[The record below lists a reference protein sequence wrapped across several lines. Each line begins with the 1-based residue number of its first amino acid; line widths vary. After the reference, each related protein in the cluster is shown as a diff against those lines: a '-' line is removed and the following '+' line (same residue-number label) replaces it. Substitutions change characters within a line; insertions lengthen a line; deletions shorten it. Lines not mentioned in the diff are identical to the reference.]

1 MAYFS
6 DSLCWQRNYFLVIKA
21 IQLVFL
27 LCKADLNKES
37 MSFMDPWWGILQ
49 MTWFNRKK
57 IKIRKDGFD
66 NSEIDHQETIGSRA
80 REEVK
85 PLPLFKLSL
94 VREPL

>member
-1 MAYFS
+1 MAYFT
-6 DSLCWQRNYFLVIKA
+6 DSLCWQKNYFLVIKA

-27 LCKADLNKES
+27 LSKADLNKES

-57 IKIRKDGFD
+57 KKKKIKISKDGFD

-80 REEVK
+80 
-85 PLPLFKLSL
+85 
-94 VREPL
+94 